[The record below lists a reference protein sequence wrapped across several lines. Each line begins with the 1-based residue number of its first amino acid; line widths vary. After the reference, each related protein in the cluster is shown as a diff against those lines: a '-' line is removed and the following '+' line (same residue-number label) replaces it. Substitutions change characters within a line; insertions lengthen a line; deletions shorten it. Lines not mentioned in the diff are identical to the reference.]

1 MLDEAEQDI
10 ATIAE
15 DRDRLAMLAHCEK
28 QKAQKIEDYAMGLQ
42 QRITELEEALA
53 RVTAERDTAV
63 ADRDALLAAQH
74 GATPAALTPQATP
87 ASVARVLRQV
97 VHEHGGNVAATARA
111 LGYGPGAFRKI
122 LAQGEGLSVATAMRL
137 QKRLDAAREVADRI
151 RYFMANLDGTAA

>member
-1 MLDEAEQDI
+1 
-10 ATIAE
+10 
-15 DRDRLAMLAHCEK
+15 
-28 QKAQKIEDYAMGLQ
+28 MGLQ

-53 RVTAERDTAV
+53 RVTAE
-63 ADRDALLAAQH
+63 RDALLAAQH